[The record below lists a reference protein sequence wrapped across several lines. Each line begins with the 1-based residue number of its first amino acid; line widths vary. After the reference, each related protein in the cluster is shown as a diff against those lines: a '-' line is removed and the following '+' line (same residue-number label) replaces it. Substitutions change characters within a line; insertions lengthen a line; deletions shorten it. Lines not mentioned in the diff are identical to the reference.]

1 MTQMIHIKTTP
12 KTVDTAVEDLTAAV
26 EKHKFGVLHIHDL
39 QATMK
44 EKGVDFPHACQV
56 LEVCNPHHAA
66 RILTTD
72 LRVSLALPCRITVY
86 EEDGQTKVG
95 TLLPTQLMDVFGD
108 DSGMLAVAREVEDDI
123 LAMIEDAL

>member
-1 MTQMIHIKTTP
+1 MIHIQTTT
-12 KTVDTAVEDLTAAV
+12 KSVDTLVEDLTTAV
-26 EKHKFGVLHIHDL
+26 EKHKFGVLHVHDL

-44 EKGVDFPHACQV
+44 KKGVDFPHACRV

-66 RILTTD
+66 SILTTD
-72 LRVSLALPCRITVY
+72 LRVSLALPCRISVY

-108 DSGMLAVAREVEDDI
+108 DAGMLAVAREVEDDI